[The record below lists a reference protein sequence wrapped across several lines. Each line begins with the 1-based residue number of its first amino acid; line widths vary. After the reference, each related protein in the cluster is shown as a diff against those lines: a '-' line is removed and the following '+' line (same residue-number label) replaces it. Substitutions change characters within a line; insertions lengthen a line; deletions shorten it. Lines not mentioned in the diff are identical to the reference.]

1 MGQTRKSKSQS
12 EKPSQA
18 SPEPTAERCPTM
30 EDIASE
36 VGLSR
41 AAVSMGL
48 RGDRSI
54 PAGTRARIREAA
66 LRLGYRPNPLVSS
79 LMSLHR
85 QRRSVASVRTTIAF
99 LAFHD
104 WRQYAVYQSMFAGAK
119 ERAEEVSC
127 LLEEFQLRTPGMTPL
142 RMRKILETRSI
153 HAIIVAP
160 LPSGERTLDF
170 DFTSFIAVGLGMS
183 VTAPLIERVSNDHFQ
198 SAVLAVEKCI
208 ELGYRRI
215 GLVVAESTSRRLGH
229 RWLAGFNLA
238 ILKAGLPALPPLSP
252 ENIHEIPSQLS
263 AWRVRHKPDVVINGH
278 EVGHREKFEN
288 MPRSIGLVNLGTPSI
303 DSGLS
308 GIFQDF
314 HLIGRTAAE
323 RTISRLYTNNFDSLQ
338 QAHIHLV
345 AGQWV
350 PGLSAPGPGRLRP
363 AELL

>member
-1 MGQTRKSKSQS
+1 
-12 EKPSQA
+12 
-18 SPEPTAERCPTM
+18 M
-30 EDIASE
+30 EDIARE

-54 PAGTRARIREAA
+54 PPTTRKRIEQTA
-66 LRLGYRPNPLVSS
+66 LRLGYRPNPLVAS

-99 LAFHD
+99 LSCHD
-104 WRQYAVYQSMFAGAK
+104 WRQYPGYRSMFAGAK

-127 LLEEFQLRTPGMTPL
+127 LLEEFQLRSPGMTPF
-142 RMRKILETRSI
+142 RMRKILETRCV

-170 DFTSFIAVGLGMS
+170 DFTSLIAVGLGMS
-183 VTAPLIERVSNDHFQ
+183 VTSPLIERVSNDHFQ
-198 SAVLAVEKCI
+198 SAVLATEKCI
-208 ELGYRRI
+208 ELGYKRI
-215 GLVVAESTSRRLGH
+215 GLMVAESTSHRLGH

-238 ILKAGLPALPPLSP
+238 ILKAGLPVLPPLSP
-252 ENIHEIPSQLS
+252 QKIEEIPGRFS
-263 AWRVRHKPDVVINGH
+263 AWQARHKPDVVISGH
-278 EVGHREKFEN
+278 EAGHREIFEKI
-288 MPRSIGLVNLGTPSI
+288 PRSLGLVLLAAPSI
-303 DSGLS
+303 DSAWS

-338 QAHIHLV
+338 QAHVHLV

-363 AELL
+363 PETH